1 MPPELE
7 TTEFRKI
14 LEALRDICVEHLTGT
29 GIVTTEDSH
38 QAKIG
43 IDKGRVVSIQFCN
56 KSGIEALRLLRQV
69 DRAAYSFH
77 AGEKPQETSASE
89 GSTAYLPSTFHV
101 FAFLGLDSEAAA
113 PLKQM
118 AGGTVSPN
126 AKRPVTPPAQGT
138 KKKILVVEDSAIS
151 RKVISRTLLE
161 GSYEIVETEDGFQAL
176 AALGNSIPDLVLL
189 DLVLP
194 GIDGYKVLTHMRK
207 KAEFAKIPVIILTS
221 RDTLLD
227 KLRGK
232 MSEADEYLTKPFAP
246 HELLEKVEKHLEK

>member
-1 MPPELE
+1 M
-7 TTEFRKI
+7 
-14 LEALRDICVEHLTGT
+14 
-29 GIVTTEDSH
+29 
-38 QAKIG
+38 
-43 IDKGRVVSIQFCN
+43 
-56 KSGIEALRLLRQV
+56 
-69 DRAAYSFH
+69 
-77 AGEKPQETSASE
+77 
-89 GSTAYLPSTFHV
+89 
-101 FAFLGLDSEAAA
+101 
-113 PLKQM
+113 
-118 AGGTVSPN
+118 
-126 AKRPVTPPAQGT
+126 
-138 KKKILVVEDSAIS
+138 LVVEDSAIS